1 LQTDI
6 SHPLRTKN
14 SKTDVAAVDAMTEVG
29 GIDLS
34 RLLHSKLNESH
45 AIVLRHKR
53 KLRELLSVATLLE
66 TLPGDGLNKP
76 DATTANA
83 TEAIFLQANDIS
95 QYVFGIDWK
104 FFQGFISASRYA
116 TADL

>member
-1 LQTDI
+1 MIFVVLTGC
-6 SHPLRTKN
+6 S
-14 SKTDVAAVDAMTEVG
+14 
-29 GIDLS
+29 
-34 RLLHSKLNESH
+34 

-83 TEAIFLQANDIS
+83 TEAIFLQANDVS
-95 QYVFGIDWK
+95 QYVFGIDWI
-104 FFQGFISASRYA
+104 FFQAFIGALRCA
-116 TADL
+116 AADL